1 MFKTR
6 KKVKESSNF
15 IAAYKCKIWFRT
27 PKKATT
33 QTSRKCLRLKYS
45 VEYLDL
51 SDREGGGGEEKTTRS
66 FEFCT
71 LHIVIGILHK
81 MGETNGHGSTV
92 IE

>member
-1 MFKTR
+1 MVTHNGSITTSDPSHISCYISMFKTR

-51 SDREGGGGEEKTTRS
+51 SDREGGGE
-66 FEFCT
+66 
-71 LHIVIGILHK
+71 
-81 MGETNGHGSTV
+81 
-92 IE
+92 